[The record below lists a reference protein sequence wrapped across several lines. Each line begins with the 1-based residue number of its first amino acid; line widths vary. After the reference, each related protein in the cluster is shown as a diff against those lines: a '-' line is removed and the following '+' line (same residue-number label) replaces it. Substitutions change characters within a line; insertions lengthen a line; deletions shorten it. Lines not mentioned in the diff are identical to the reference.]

1 MQILQFRRSIR
12 REYAMLTRE
21 KIVLKLLS
29 CFPEPLDKISLVKF
43 VFLLRHQTMFKA
55 MHSFY
60 DFVPYKFGP
69 FSFTLYRD
77 LERLRDKNLVVLK
90 DTAVALSQ
98 LGKSLLP
105 QHTESLS
112 SAASAAIA
120 EVVSEFKDYDTN
132 TLMKHVYRS
141 HPWFTVNSVDI
152 SSRLMS
158 RTQLDQSNRLIYTVG
173 YEGKSIDAFMNDL
186 LKEDI
191 RVLIDVRA
199 NALSRKYGFSKVR
212 LSSICQNLEI
222 EYLHKRCLGISSKER
237 HHLGNRQSYRILFER
252 YGKRINTDD
261 RDSVRLVS
269 EVMEKT
275 PSAMMCFEKDN
286 QSCHRT
292 SLANAVSSLNG
303 LEINHL

>member
-1 MQILQFRRSIR
+1 
-12 REYAMLTRE
+12 MLTRE
-21 KIVLKLLS
+21 KIVLKLLG
-29 CFPEPLDKISLVKF
+29 CFSEPLDKISLVQF
-43 VFLLRHQTMFKA
+43 VFLLRHRTMLKA
-55 MHSFY
+55 MSSFY

-77 LERLRDKNLVVLK
+77 LERLRDKNLVVLT
-90 DTAVALSQ
+90 DTEVALSQ
-98 LGKSLLP
+98 HGKSLLP
-105 QHTESLS
+105 QNTESLS

-120 EVVSEFKDYDTN
+120 DVVSDFKGFDTN

-158 RTQLDQSNRLIYTVG
+158 RTQPDKSNRLICTIG
-173 YEGKSIDAFMNDL
+173 YEGKSIDAIMNEL

-199 NALSRKYGFSKVR
+199 NALSRKYGFSKR
-212 LSSICQNLEI
+212 QLSSICQKLEI
-222 EYLHKRCLGISSKER
+222 EYRHEPSLGISSKER
-237 HHLGNRQSYRILFER
+237 RHLGSRQSYRILFER

-261 RDSVRLVS
+261 HDSVRLVS

-292 SLANAVSSLNG
+292 YLANAVSSING
-303 LEINHL
+303 LDINHL

>member
-1 MQILQFRRSIR
+1 
-12 REYAMLTRE
+12 MLTRE

-29 CFPEPLDKISLVKF
+29 CFSEPLDKISLVQF
-43 VFLLRHQTMFKA
+43 VFLLRDRTMLKA
-55 MHSFY
+55 MNSFY

-77 LERLRDKNLVVLK
+77 LERLSDKSLVVLK
-90 DTAVALSQ
+90 DTTVALSQ

-105 QHTESLS
+105 QNTESLS

-120 EVVSEFKDYDTN
+120 DVVSEFKDYDTN

-141 HPWFTVNSVDI
+141 HPWFPVNSVDI

-158 RTQLDQSNRLIYTVG
+158 RTQLDQSNGLIYTVG

-199 NALSRKYGFSKVR
+199 NALSRKYGFSKGQ
-212 LSSICQNLEI
+212 LSSICQKLEI
-222 EYLHKRCLGISSKER
+222 EYLHVRSLGIASKER
-237 HHLGNRQSYRILFER
+237 RDLGSRQSYRILFER

-261 RDSVRLVS
+261 RDAVRLVS
-269 EVMEKT
+269 EVMERT
-275 PSAMMCFEKDN
+275 LAAMMCFEKDN

>member
-1 MQILQFRRSIR
+1 
-12 REYAMLTRE
+12 MLTRE
-21 KIVLKLLS
+21 KVVLKLLS

-43 VFLLRHQTMFKA
+43 VFLLRHQTMLNT
-55 MHSFY
+55 MNSFY

-69 FSFTLYRD
+69 FSFTLYRE
-77 LERLRDKNLVVLK
+77 LKRLSDNNLVVLK
-90 DTAVALSQ
+90 DTTVALSQ
-98 LGKSLLP
+98 LGKSHLP

-120 EVVSEFKDYDTN
+120 DVVSDFKGYDTN

-141 HPWFTVNSVDI
+141 HPWFTVNSADI
-152 SSRLMS
+152 SSRLKS
-158 RTQLDQSNRLIYTVG
+158 RSKPGQSNRLICTIG

-199 NALSRKYGFSKVR
+199 NALSRKYGFSKR
-212 LSSICQNLEI
+212 QLASICQKPEI
-222 EYLHKRCLGISSKER
+222 EYLHERSLGIASKER
-237 HHLGNRQSYRILFER
+237 RHLGSRQSYRILFER

-261 RDSVRLVS
+261 HDSVRSVS
-269 EVMEKT
+269 EVMERT

-292 SLANAVSSLNG
+292 SLANAVSSING
-303 LEINHL
+303 LDINHL

>member
-1 MQILQFRRSIR
+1 
-12 REYAMLTRE
+12 MLTRE

-29 CFPEPLDKISLVKF
+29 CFPGPLDKISLVQF
-43 VFLLRHQTMFKA
+43 VFLLRHRTMLNT
-55 MHSFY
+55 MSSFY

-90 DTAVALSQ
+90 DNAVALSE

-105 QHTESLS
+105 QNTESLS
-112 SAASAAIA
+112 SAASAAIVD
-120 EVVSEFKDYDTN
+120 VVSEFKGYDTN
-132 TLMKHVYRS
+132 KLMKHVYRS
-141 HPWFTVNSVDI
+141 HPWFTVNSENI
-152 SSRLMS
+152 ASRLMS
-158 RTQLDQSNRLIYTVG
+158 RSNPDQSNRLICIVG

-199 NALSRKYGFSKVR
+199 NALSRKHGFSKGQ
-212 LSSICQNLEI
+212 LSSICQKLEI
-222 EYLHKRCLGISSKER
+222 EYLHTRSLGISSKER
-237 HHLGNRQSYRILFER
+237 RHLGSRQSYRMLFER

-261 RDSVRLVS
+261 HDTVRLVS
-269 EVMEKT
+269 EVMERT

-303 LEINHL
+303 LDIIHL